1 MKKNIK
7 IVRNEL
13 NPELPNPPDFDL
25 MVKNTK
31 ATKAK
36 LLTKKLF
43 IGSGLAVTVILAL
56 IVFAPKVQ
64 IPEDEIVFQKPIINP
79 PSEIL
84 KIGYDTLFVDVKNG
98 DTLIFNGCTQII
110 VPPNGIVTK
119 DNENIES
126 TRILYR
132 EFQNQTDIML
142 SGIPM
147 TYDSAGVE
155 YLFESGGMFEIKSIN
170 PNEKINLETALEVK
184 MCSNHQ
190 QAGFNVYQLDENNGK
205 WNYIEPIKAEPLEV
219 VEIDSIGAGE
229 LLVED
234 IQQPNFEIDEEGMI
248 TIPIN
253 EYKAQVFNK
262 IAPVLVPE
270 EEFVIYVAPSHVEDL
285 KLYENI
291 NFKPLA
297 SELTKMKKIPQDLD
311 HLKIE
316 ETNENG
322 VYLLT
327 FYFDK
332 IIEKVKCT
340 PVFND
345 VNDYNKAL
353 AEFKKEE
360 KAFKE
365 EQIKKAKEREI
376 KQKEEA
382 KKMAELAKEWEIEQK
397 KQAEMDK
404 NNLKNASRIK
414 NNPNAINYGQMV
426 SAFSVNSFGYY
437 NSDRPILINENN
449 RTIVFEVKGENYF
462 IPQLYQYYT
471 NRNAVMVNY
480 SFKDNSTNI
489 KYTNQDECIL
499 VAVINNGNNIAI
511 MTQKEFRKAVIEN
524 RQDKLVLKKIDRKFM
539 NAYELNE
546 YIKALI
552 EK

>member
-31 ATKAK
+31 AVKAK
-36 LLTKKLF
+36 ILAKKLF
-43 IGSGLAVTVILAL
+43 IGSGLAATVILAL
-56 IVFAPKVQ
+56 IVFTPKNQ
-64 IPEDEIVFQKPIINP
+64 LPEDEIVVQKPIINP

-84 KIGYDTLFVDVKNG
+84 DIRYDTLFVDVKNG

-119 DNENIES
+119 DDENIES

-205 WNYIEPIKAEPLEV
+205 WNYIEPVKAEPLEV
-219 VEIDSIGAGE
+219 LESDSFIGE
-229 LLVED
+229 ED
-234 IQQPNFEIDEEGMI
+234 IVIDMPLNNLEGNIIFPEE
-248 TIPIN
+248 
-253 EYKAQVFNK
+253 EYKAQVFAK
-262 IAPVLVPE
+262 KAPVLVPE

-291 NFKPLA
+291 KFKPLA

-316 ETNENG
+316 ETKEND

-327 FYFDK
+327 FYFDGNV
-332 IIEKVKCT
+332 EKVKCN
-340 PVFND
+340 PVFNN

-353 AEFKKEE
+353 VEFKKEE

-376 KQKEEA
+376 RQREEA
-382 KKMAELAKEWEIEQK
+382 KKMAE
-397 KQAEMDK
+397 MVK
-404 NNLKNASRIK
+404 NTTKNVARIQ
-414 NNPNAINYGQMV
+414 NNPNAINYGKMIA
-426 SAFSVNSFGYY
+426 AFSVNSFGYY
-437 NSDRPILINENN
+437 NSDRPILINENY
-449 RTIVFEVKGENYF
+449 RTIIFEVEGENYF

-480 SFKDNSTNI
+480 SSQNNSTNI
-489 KYTNQDECIL
+489 KFSIQDECIL
-499 VAVINNGNNIAI
+499 VAIINDGNNIAM
-511 MTQKEFRKAVIEN
+511 MTQKEFRKAVIKN
-524 RQDKLVLKKIDRKFM
+524 QQDKLVLKKVDREFK
-539 NAYELNE
+539 NANELNE